1 MIWDDKG
8 FLISKFKYNENS
20 VIADFFT
27 LNHGRCSGI
36 IFGATSNKIRGYLQI
51 GNLFQLNFNSKNENK
66 IGSFKVEIIDPITP
80 FFFNNRKK
88 LHCITAAM
96 SMIKLLTAEN
106 QKNYKIFELIN
117 EIFTLLKNDNWIKN
131 YILWELN
138 LLKLV
143 GYDLELKK
151 IVNKES
157 KNDKIEYFVENSNT
171 KKFVPAFLVESN
183 IKNIEINELLNGLK
197 LVTNYLEKNILIPNN
212 INQPIQR
219 TDFINL
225 LKL

>member
-8 FLISKFKYNENS
+8 YLISKFKYNENS

-51 GNLFQLNFNSKNENK
+51 GNLFQLNCTLKNESK
-66 IGSFKVEIIDPITP
+66 IGSFKVEIINAITP
-80 FFFNNRKK
+80 IFFNNRKK
-88 LHCITAAM
+88 LHCIIAAM
-96 SMIKLLTAEN
+96 SMVKLLTAEN
-106 QKNYKIFELIN
+106 QKNSEIYKIIDDLFI
-117 EIFTLLKNDNWIKN
+117 ILKNENWIKN

-151 IVNKES
+151 IVNKKKE
-157 KNDKIEYFVENSNT
+157 NDKIEYFVENSNT
-171 KKFVPAFLVESN
+171 KKFVPAFLIETDN
-183 IKNIEINELLNGLK
+183 KYIEISELLNGLK

-212 INQPIQR
+212 INQPVQR

-225 LKL
+225 LK

>member
-27 LNHGRCSGI
+27 LKHGRCSGI

-117 EIFTLLKNDNWIKN
+117 EIFILLKNDNWIKN

-197 LVTNYLEKNILIPNN
+197 LVTNYLEKNILIPNS

>member
-117 EIFTLLKNDNWIKN
+117 EIFILLKNDNWIKN

-157 KNDKIEYFVENSNT
+157 KNDKIEYFVENSST

-197 LVTNYLEKNILIPNN
+197 LVTNYLEKNVLIPNN

>member
-20 VIADFFT
+20 AIADFFT

-36 IFGATSNKIRGYLQI
+36 IFGATSNKIKGYLQI
-51 GNLFQLNFNSKNENK
+51 GNLFQLNYNLKNEGK
-66 IGSFKVEIIDPITP
+66 IGSFKVEIINPTTPI
-80 FFFNNRKK
+80 FFNNRKK
-88 LHCITAAM
+88 LHCIIAAM

-106 QKNYKIFELIN
+106 QKNH
-117 EIFTLLKNDNWIKN
+117 EIFKVISDLFIILKNENWIKN

-143 GYDLELKK
+143 GYNLELEK
-151 IVNKES
+151 IVNKEK
-157 KNDKIEYFVENSNT
+157 KNGKIEYFVENSNT
-171 KKFVPAFLVESN
+171 KKFVPSFLVESGN
-183 IKNIEINELLNGLK
+183 RNVEINELLNGFK

-212 INQPIQR
+212 INQPVQR
-219 TDFINL
+219 TFFINL
-225 LKL
+225 IK

>member
-1 MIWDDKG
+1 
-8 FLISKFKYNENS
+8 
-20 VIADFFT
+20 
-27 LNHGRCSGI
+27 
-36 IFGATSNKIRGYLQI
+36 
-51 GNLFQLNFNSKNENK
+51 
-66 IGSFKVEIIDPITP
+66 
-80 FFFNNRKK
+80 
-88 LHCITAAM
+88 M
-96 SMIKLLTAEN
+96 SMVKLLTAEN
-106 QKNYKIFELIN
+106 QKNSEIYRVIN
-117 EIFTLLKNDNWIKN
+117 DLFIILKNENWIKN

-171 KKFVPAFLVESN
+171 KKFVPAFLIETN
-183 IKNIEINELLNGLK
+183 NKNIEISELLNGFK

-225 LKL
+225 LK